1 MNTNSERK
9 AGAGL
14 AAVPCSP
21 FFVIDVESVGL
32 HGEGFAVA
40 GGVYLPNGAAQ
51 WEFRL
56 ACPIDECAGD
66 DDDRK
71 WVKENVPAMEET
83 HRSPKAM
90 RDEFWRQW
98 MKAKAGGAV
107 MAAECQWPV
116 EAGFVKACIADDPS
130 RKWEGPYPLHEI
142 ASYLAAAGLDPMA
155 KYDRTPSEMPM
166 HDPLADARQSARLLS
181 EALARMGNE
190 LSGATAP

>member
-1 MNTNSERK
+1 MTYS
-9 AGAGL
+9 
-14 AAVPCSP
+14 S

-40 GGVYLPNGAAQ
+40 GGVYLPNGAVQ

-71 WVKENVPAMEET
+71 WVKNNIPAIEET
-83 HRSPKAM
+83 HRSPKSM

-107 MAAECQWPV
+107 MAAECLWPV
-116 EAGFVKACIADDPS
+116 EAGFVKACIADDRA
-130 RKWEGPYPLHEI
+130 RKWDGPYPLHEI

-155 KYDRTPSEMPM
+155 KYPRNPSEMPM

-181 EALARMGNE
+181 EAIATLEQMPGTPNRIPT
-190 LSGATAP
+190 LSEKGDSCRG